1 MFKLKN
7 KKRSTETGAEME
19 EEYFYEEANP
29 GNSMAPE
36 AQAYPEEYPQQY
48 APPKKKPASRK
59 SYAPAAASPKPIT
72 ALVKF
77 DHVNKLYGGD
87 FQALADVDFEVQEG
101 EFISIVGPSGAGKST
116 ILKLIYAE
124 ERPSGGAVYFDGWPL
139 TSISQRKLPYH
150 RRRIGT
156 VFQDFKLLP
165 KKTAF
170 ENVAYALEV
179 CGAPSEEIQE
189 DVPQILD
196 IVGLGNKMHKFPH
209 QLSGG
214 EQQKV
219 VLARALIHK
228 PLIIVADEPTGNLD
242 PTNSMEI
249 IDLLLKINQ
258 LGTTVILASHDREIV
273 NKAAKR
279 VLVVDGGQIVCDDA
293 KGGYRMC

>member
-1 MFKLKN
+1 MLKLKS
-7 KKRSTETGAEME
+7 KKRVAETGEVIENEFAP
-19 EEYFYEEANP
+19 EEAERE
-29 GNSMAPE
+29 MLVDQE
-36 AQAYPEEYPQQY
+36 YQEEYPDQY
-48 APPKKKPASRK
+48 QEPKPEKENKKESV
-59 SYAPAAASPKPIT
+59 APAPSLRPIE

-77 DHVNKLYGGD
+77 DHVSKVYGD
-87 FQALADVDFEVQEG
+87 NFAALNDIDFEVQEG
-101 EFISIVGPSGAGKST
+101 EFISIVGSSGAGKST
-116 ILKLIYAE
+116 LLKLIYAE
-124 ERPSGGAVYFDGWPL
+124 EKPTEGYVYFDSLPL
-139 TSISQRKLPYH
+139 ANISRRRLPYH

-179 CGAPSEEIQE
+179 CGASAEEILE

-196 IVGLGNKMHKFPH
+196 IVGLGSKMGKFPH

-249 IDLLLKINQ
+249 
-258 LGTTVILASHDREIV
+258 LASHDREIV
-273 NKAAKR
+273 NKAARR
-279 VLVVDGGQIVCDDA
+279 VLVVDGGRIVCDDA
-293 KGGYRMC
+293 QGKYKIC